1 MKTLPR
7 NNFYKIISCI
17 YNQVLNWMRCLY
29 GFFFVNNYKCEIC
42 NNKYC
47 SKYNLA
53 RHIKESHN
61 QLYACGSST
70 RFREI
75 LEMEK
80 LA

>member
-47 SKYNLA
+47 SKYTNETKITVNNLL
-53 RHIKESHN
+53 I
-61 QLYACGSST
+61 
-70 RFREI
+70 F
-75 LEMEK
+75 
-80 LA
+80 